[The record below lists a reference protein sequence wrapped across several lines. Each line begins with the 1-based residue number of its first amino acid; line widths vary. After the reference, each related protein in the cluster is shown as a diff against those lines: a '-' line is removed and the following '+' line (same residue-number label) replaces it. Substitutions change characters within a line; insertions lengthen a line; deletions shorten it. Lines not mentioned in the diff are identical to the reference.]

1 MNEVEVTVRGNVS
14 SAVDQ
19 RTFPDGNVLTSF
31 RLATNVRRWDSDA
44 KDYVTQHTMW
54 LTVNC
59 RRALGANVMESVVK
73 GQPVVVHG
81 RLKQQKWAKEER
93 SGEAMSIDADVVGV
107 DLNFGTTRFSKVSRV
122 ERRIDNAELGDAT
135 ADLVLAEQA
144 EAAGP
149 APWEVEEPRP
159 MVPA

>member
-14 SAVDQ
+14 SVVDQ

-31 RLATNVRRWDSDA
+31 RLASNVRRWDA
-44 KDYVTQHTMW
+44 NARENVTLHTIW

-81 RLKQQKWAKEER
+81 RLKQQKWVKEER
-93 SGEAMSIDADVVGV
+93 SGEAMSIDADVVGP
-107 DLNFGTTRFSKVSRV
+107 DLNFGTSQFTKISRV
-122 ERRIDNAELGDAT
+122 ERRVYNAELSEVN
-135 ADLVLAEQA
+135 ADLILAE
-144 EAAGP
+144 EEETP
-149 APWEVEEPRP
+149 DVVPWEVEEERAV
-159 MVPA
+159 VPA